1 MKKVSHFINGK
12 VFTVKDSRTGPIF
25 NPAIGEQ
32 IAEVEL
38 ASKATVEKAIQSS
51 AKAFVTWSKTT
62 PINRS
67 RILAKY
73 KDLLIKNMEELA
85 VMVSEQHGK
94 TIPDAKGSIQR
105 GIEVVEYASGI
116 TESLKGDHSAN
127 VGTNVDSYNLRQPLG
142 VCAGITPFN
151 FPAMVP
157 MWMYPVAIACGNT
170 FVLKPSE
177 KDPSCPIRLGELA
190 IEAGMP
196 PGVLNVVNGDK
207 ESVDTLLESK
217 DVQAI
222 SFVLSLIHI

>member
-1 MKKVSHFINGK
+1 MKKISHFIDGK
-12 VFTVKDSRTGPIF
+12 TYSNNESRKGPIF

-38 ASKATVEKAIQSS
+38 ASKDTVEMAIESS
-51 AKAFVTWSKTT
+51 KKAFITWSKTT

-73 KDLLIKNMEELA
+73 KDLLIKNMEDLA

-105 GIEVVEYASGI
+105 GIEVVEYATGI
-116 TESLKGDHSAN
+116 TDSLKGDHSAS
-127 VGTNVDSYNLRQPLG
+127 VGTNVDSYSMRQPLG

-217 DVQAI
+217 DVQGN
-222 SFVLSLIHI
+222 